1 MVRHLVVAL
10 AAWLG
15 DLSISRAQLCAVLAC
30 GLVGL
35 MYWWYLPGVLP
46 LWPAVVAVV
55 LATICGFYWDKRRAD
70 APVVRRH
77 AR

>member
-15 DLSISRAQLCAVLAC
+15 DLSISRTQLCALLAC

-35 MYWWYLPGVLP
+35 VYGWHLPEVLP
-46 LWPAVVAVV
+46 LWPAVVVVV
-55 LATICGFYWDKRRAD
+55 LATAGGIYWDKRRAH
-70 APVVRRH
+70 APIVRRH